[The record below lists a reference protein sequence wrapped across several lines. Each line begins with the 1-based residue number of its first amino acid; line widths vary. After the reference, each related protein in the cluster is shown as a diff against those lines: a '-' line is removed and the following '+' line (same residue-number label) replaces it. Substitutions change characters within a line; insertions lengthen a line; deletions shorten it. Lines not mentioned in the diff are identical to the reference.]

1 MLLLMIILCVAKSL
15 PEDFD
20 IESGPINSQ
29 SPDVLA
35 TKVGAGHWSL
45 SAEK

>member
-1 MLLLMIILCVAKSL
+1 MLILMIILCTAKSL

-20 IESGPINSQ
+20 VESDPINSQ

-35 TKVGAGHWSL
+35 AKVGAGHWSL